1 MSITTYYETLNVS
14 RNASN
19 REIKKAYKTLVKQYH
34 PDLNPNAG
42 DMFREIVEAYTVL
55 SDCKK
60 RKNYDRMIREAEFA
74 QSHNQLTIYK
84 EREISKEYNSG
95 QTSYDRSIEN
105 IEKLNELICNQ
116 LRKMEAQTIIEKL
129 NNVQNS
135 IDQMRIENYLMDI
148 DKQLNIDYTRNKQ
161 TRRDNCSFETDMY
174 YKDPHKESIFT
185 ILYNWSEYRFENA
198 FSGIW
203 KRNFLAIFGA
213 LLVYILSLPLIL
225 ITKFLFF
232 LKPNEYKRFG
242 WHWVSHLDYLCYKND
257 LIATIFWSLLLVFMF
272 VTKFTFTILYIVYW
286 IFKNI
291 LRFFLLPIAI
301 ILASIMRVI
310 FRILTLNPKVGL

>member
-1 MSITTYYETLNVS
+1 MSITTYYDTLNVS
-14 RNASN
+14 RNASEK
-19 REIKKAYKTLVKQYH
+19 EIKKQYRILAKQFH
-34 PDLNPNAG
+34 PDINPSAINV
-42 DMFREIVEAYTVL
+42 FKEIVEAYDVL
-55 SDCKK
+55 SSSKK
-60 RKNYDRMIREAEFA
+60 RKEYDLLVKKAELEE
-74 QSHNQLTIYK
+74 HNQLTLYK
-84 EREISKEYNSG
+84 ENNVYNQATQS
-95 QTSYDRSIEN
+95 SYDRSIEN
-105 IEKLNELICNQ
+105 IEKLNTLVCN
-116 LRKMEAQTIIEKL
+116 EIEKL
-129 NNVQNS
+129 KTEEIVDKLNYIANS
-135 IDQMRIENYLMDI
+135 VDQMRINQRKSDIIGLSGGYITEN
-148 DKQLNIDYTRNKQ
+148 RN
-161 TRRDNCSFETDMY
+161 TRDNCSFETDMY

-232 LKPNEYKRFG
+232 LRPNEYKRFG

-257 LIATIFWSLLLVFMF
+257 LIATIFWLLLLVFMF

-291 LRFFLLPIAI
+291 IRFFLLPIAI

-310 FRILTLNPKVGL
+310 FKILTLNPKMGL

>member
-1 MSITTYYETLNVS
+1 MSITTYYDTLNVS
-14 RNASN
+14 RNASEK
-19 REIKKAYKTLVKQYH
+19 EIKKQYRILAKQFH
-34 PDLNPNAG
+34 PDINPSAINV
-42 DMFREIVEAYTVL
+42 FKEIVEAYNVL
-55 SDCKK
+55 SSSKK
-60 RKNYDRMIREAEFA
+60 RKEYDLLVKKAELEE
-74 QSHNQLTIYK
+74 HNQLTLYK
-84 EREISKEYNSG
+84 ENNVYNQATQS
-95 QTSYDRSIEN
+95 SYDRSIEN
-105 IEKLNELICNQ
+105 IEKLNTLVCN
-116 LRKMEAQTIIEKL
+116 EIEKL
-129 NNVQNS
+129 KTEEIVDKLNYIANS
-135 IDQMRIENYLMDI
+135 VDQMRINQLKSDIIGLSGGYITEN
-148 DKQLNIDYTRNKQ
+148 RN
-161 TRRDNCSFETDMY
+161 TRDNCSFETDMY
-174 YKDPHKESIFT
+174 YKDPHKESIFI

-232 LKPNEYKRFG
+232 LRPNEYKRFG

-272 VTKFTFTILYIVYW
+272 VTKFTFTILYIFYW

-291 LRFFLLPIAI
+291 IRFFLLPIAI

-310 FRILTLNPKVGL
+310 FKILTLNPKMGL

>member
-1 MSITTYYETLNVS
+1 MSITTYYDTLNVS
-14 RNASN
+14 RNASEK
-19 REIKKAYKTLVKQYH
+19 EIKKQYRILAKQFH
-34 PDLNPNAG
+34 PDINPSAINV
-42 DMFREIVEAYTVL
+42 FKEIVEAYNVL
-55 SDCKK
+55 SSSKK
-60 RKNYDRMIREAEFA
+60 RKEYDLLVKKAELEE
-74 QSHNQLTIYK
+74 HNQLTLYK
-84 EREISKEYNSG
+84 ENNVYNQATQS
-95 QTSYDRSIEN
+95 SYDRSIEN
-105 IEKLNELICNQ
+105 IEKLNTLVCN
-116 LRKMEAQTIIEKL
+116 EIEKL
-129 NNVQNS
+129 KTEEIVDKLNYIANS
-135 IDQMRIENYLMDI
+135 VDQMRINQLKSDIIGLSGGYITEN
-148 DKQLNIDYTRNKQ
+148 RN
-161 TRRDNCSFETDMY
+161 TRDNCSFETDMY

-232 LKPNEYKRFG
+232 LIPNEYKHFG

-291 LRFFLLPIAI
+291 IRFFLLPIAI

-310 FRILTLNPKVGL
+310 FKILTLNPKMGL

>member
-14 RNASN
+14 RKASD
-19 REIKKAYKTLVKQYH
+19 REIKKAYKSLVKQYH
-34 PDLNPNAG
+34 PDLNPNAS
-42 DMFREIVEAYTVL
+42 DIFREIVEAYTVL
-55 SDCKK
+55 SDSKK
-60 RKNYDRMIREAEFA
+60 RKNYDRMIKEAESA
-74 QSHNQLTIYK
+74 QSHNQLTVYK
-84 EREISKEYNSG
+84 KRKISEEYSDG

-105 IEKLNELICNQ
+105 IEKLNELVCNQ
-116 LRKMEAQTIIEKL
+116 LRKMEAQTIVEKL

-148 DKQLNIDYTRNKQ
+148 DKQLNIGYTQSKQ

-257 LIATIFWSLLLVFMF
+257 LIATTFWSLLLVFMF

>member
-1 MSITTYYETLNVS
+1 MSITTYYDTLNVS
-14 RNASN
+14 RNASEK
-19 REIKKAYKTLVKQYH
+19 EIKKQYRILAKQFH
-34 PDLNPNAG
+34 PDINPSAINV
-42 DMFREIVEAYTVL
+42 FKEIVEAYDVL
-55 SDCKK
+55 SSSKK
-60 RKNYDRMIREAEFA
+60 RKEYDLLVKKAELEE
-74 QSHNQLTIYK
+74 HNQLTLYK
-84 EREISKEYNSG
+84 ENTVYNQATQS
-95 QTSYDRSIEN
+95 SYDRSIEN
-105 IEKLNELICNQ
+105 IEKLNTLVCN
-116 LRKMEAQTIIEKL
+116 EIEKL
-129 NNVQNS
+129 KTEEIVDKLNYIANS
-135 IDQMRIENYLMDI
+135 VDQMRINQLKSDIIGLSGGYITEN
-148 DKQLNIDYTRNKQ
+148 RN
-161 TRRDNCSFETDMY
+161 TRDNCSFETDMY

-232 LKPNEYKRFG
+232 LRPNEYKHFG

-291 LRFFLLPIAI
+291 IRFFLLPIAI

-310 FRILTLNPKVGL
+310 FKILTLNPKIGL

>member
-1 MSITTYYETLNVS
+1 MSITTYYDTLNVS
-14 RNASN
+14 RNASEK
-19 REIKKAYKTLVKQYH
+19 EIKKQYRILAKQFH
-34 PDLNPNAG
+34 PDINPSAINV
-42 DMFREIVEAYTVL
+42 FKEIVEAYNVL
-55 SDCKK
+55 SSSKK
-60 RKNYDRMIREAEFA
+60 RKEYDLLVKKAELEE
-74 QSHNQLTIYK
+74 HNQLTLYK
-84 EREISKEYNSG
+84 ENNVYNQATQS
-95 QTSYDRSIEN
+95 SYDRSIEN
-105 IEKLNELICNQ
+105 IEKLNTLVCN
-116 LRKMEAQTIIEKL
+116 EIEKL
-129 NNVQNS
+129 KTEEIVDKLNYIANS
-135 IDQMRIENYLMDI
+135 VDQMRINQLKSDIIGLSGGYITEN
-148 DKQLNIDYTRNKQ
+148 RN
-161 TRRDNCSFETDMY
+161 TRDNCSFETDMY

-232 LKPNEYKRFG
+232 LRPNEYKRFG

-257 LIATIFWSLLLVFMF
+257 LIATVFWSLLLAFMF

-291 LRFFLLPIAI
+291 IRFFLLPIAI

-310 FRILTLNPKVGL
+310 FKILTLNPKMGL

>member
-1 MSITTYYETLNVS
+1 MSITTYYDTLNVS
-14 RNASN
+14 RNASEK
-19 REIKKAYKTLVKQYH
+19 EIKKQYRILAKQFH
-34 PDLNPNAG
+34 PDINPSAINV
-42 DMFREIVEAYTVL
+42 FKEIVEAYNVL
-55 SDCKK
+55 SSSKK
-60 RKNYDRMIREAEFA
+60 RKEYDLLVKKAELEE
-74 QSHNQLTIYK
+74 HNQLTLYK
-84 EREISKEYNSG
+84 ENNVYNQATQS
-95 QTSYDRSIEN
+95 SYDRSIEN
-105 IEKLNELICNQ
+105 IEKLNTLVCN
-116 LRKMEAQTIIEKL
+116 EIEKL
-129 NNVQNS
+129 KTEEIVDKLNYIANS
-135 IDQMRIENYLMDI
+135 VDQMRINQLKSDIIGLSGGYITENG
-148 DKQLNIDYTRNKQ
+148 NT
-161 TRRDNCSFETDMY
+161 RDNCSFETDMY

-198 FSGIW
+198 FRGIW

-232 LKPNEYKRFG
+232 LRPNEYKRFG

-291 LRFFLLPIAI
+291 IRFFLLPIAI

-310 FRILTLNPKVGL
+310 FKILTLNPKMGL

>member
-1 MSITTYYETLNVS
+1 MSITTYYDTLNVS
-14 RNASN
+14 RNASEK
-19 REIKKAYKTLVKQYH
+19 EIKKQYRILAKQFH
-34 PDLNPNAG
+34 PDINPSATNV
-42 DMFREIVEAYTVL
+42 FKEIVEAYDVL
-55 SDCKK
+55 SSSKK
-60 RKNYDRMIREAEFA
+60 RKEYDLLVKKAELEE
-74 QSHNQLTIYK
+74 HNQLTLYK
-84 EREISKEYNSG
+84 ENNVYNQATQS
-95 QTSYDRSIEN
+95 SYDRSIEN
-105 IEKLNELICNQ
+105 IEKLNTLVCN
-116 LRKMEAQTIIEKL
+116 EIEKL
-129 NNVQNS
+129 KTEEIVDKLNYIANS
-135 IDQMRIENYLMDI
+135 VDQMRINQLKSDIIELSGGYITEN
-148 DKQLNIDYTRNKQ
+148 RN
-161 TRRDNCSFETDMY
+161 TRDNCSFETDMY

-232 LKPNEYKRFG
+232 LRPNEYKHFG

-291 LRFFLLPIAI
+291 IRFFLLPIAI

-310 FRILTLNPKVGL
+310 FKILTLNPKMGL

>member
-1 MSITTYYETLNVS
+1 MSITTYYDTLNVS
-14 RNASN
+14 RNASEK
-19 REIKKAYKTLVKQYH
+19 EIKKQYRILAKQFH
-34 PDLNPNAG
+34 PDINPSAINV
-42 DMFREIVEAYTVL
+42 FKEIVEAYDVL
-55 SDCKK
+55 SSSKK
-60 RKNYDRMIREAEFA
+60 RKEYDLLVKKAELEER
-74 QSHNQLTIYK
+74 NQLTLYK
-84 EREISKEYNSG
+84 ENNVYNQATQS
-95 QTSYDRSIEN
+95 SYDRSIEN
-105 IEKLNELICNQ
+105 IEKLNTLVCN
-116 LRKMEAQTIIEKL
+116 EIEKL
-129 NNVQNS
+129 KTEEIVDKLNYIANS
-135 IDQMRIENYLMDI
+135 VDQMRINQLKSDIIGLSGGYITEN
-148 DKQLNIDYTRNKQ
+148 RN
-161 TRRDNCSFETDMY
+161 TRDNCSFETDMY

-232 LKPNEYKRFG
+232 LRPNEYKRFG

-291 LRFFLLPIAI
+291 IRFFLLPIAI

-310 FRILTLNPKVGL
+310 FKILTLNPKMGL

>member
-1 MSITTYYETLNVS
+1 MSITTYYDTLNVS
-14 RNASN
+14 RNASEK
-19 REIKKAYKTLVKQYH
+19 EIKKQYRILAKQFH
-34 PDLNPNAG
+34 PDINPSAINV
-42 DMFREIVEAYTVL
+42 FKEIVEAYNVL
-55 SDCKK
+55 SSSKK
-60 RKNYDRMIREAEFA
+60 RKEYDLLVKKAELEE
-74 QSHNQLTIYK
+74 HNQLTLYK
-84 EREISKEYNSG
+84 ENNVYNQATQS
-95 QTSYDRSIEN
+95 SYDRSIEN
-105 IEKLNELICNQ
+105 IEKLNTLVCN
-116 LRKMEAQTIIEKL
+116 EIEKL
-129 NNVQNS
+129 KTEEIVDKLNYIANS
-135 IDQMRIENYLMDI
+135 VDQMRINQLKSDIIGLSGGYITEN
-148 DKQLNIDYTRNKQ
+148 RN
-161 TRRDNCSFETDMY
+161 TLDNCSFETDMY

-232 LKPNEYKRFG
+232 LRPNEYKRFG

-257 LIATIFWSLLLVFMF
+257 LIATVFWSLLLAFMF

-291 LRFFLLPIAI
+291 IRFFLLPIAI

-310 FRILTLNPKVGL
+310 FKILTLNPKMGL

>member
-1 MSITTYYETLNVS
+1 MSITTYYNTLNVS
-14 RNASN
+14 RNASEK
-19 REIKKAYKTLVKQYH
+19 EIKKQYRILAKQFH
-34 PDLNPNAG
+34 PDINPSAINV
-42 DMFREIVEAYTVL
+42 FKEIVEAYDVL
-55 SDCKK
+55 SNSKK
-60 RKNYDRMIREAEFA
+60 RKEYDLLVKKAELEE
-74 QSHNQLTIYK
+74 HNQLTLYK
-84 EREISKEYNSG
+84 ENNVYNQATQS
-95 QTSYDRSIEN
+95 SYDRSIEN
-105 IEKLNELICNQ
+105 IEKLNTLVCN
-116 LRKMEAQTIIEKL
+116 EIEKL
-129 NNVQNS
+129 KTEEIVDKLNYIANS
-135 IDQMRIENYLMDI
+135 VDQMRINQLKSDIIGLSGGYITEN
-148 DKQLNIDYTRNKQ
+148 RN
-161 TRRDNCSFETDMY
+161 TRDNCSFETDMY

-232 LKPNEYKRFG
+232 LRPNEYKRFG

-291 LRFFLLPIAI
+291 IRFFLLPIAI

-310 FRILTLNPKVGL
+310 FKILTLNPKMGL